1 MAGQALARVSPE
13 LLLRAYRQSSRRLI
27 LLGLDGTLIQNEKVI
42 AYLKNFQDFEGHA
55 LSPPPAALHCLR
67 SLAADPLNTIHVI
80 SSRGAADMETC
91 LGSIDGLGLAAELG
105 FLQSAPSAATGEGR
119 RSWMRRDLTEAQSGW
134 RDVIKPVLELY
145 TVRTNG
151 AYICWGES
159 EALWCYQNAD
169 PDFGRFQARQL
180 ALTLREKLAGAEVSV
195 SHRSAKGRVEVR
207 IAGVNKGVVADEI
220 MCAAQCESPLDFVLA
235 IGNCD
240 ADEYMLSAVTARA
253 TSAEMRQRLHRRLF
267 TITVGSKAASHA
279 GYLVDTPRE
288 VLRLLET
295 IRDGQ

>member
-1 MAGQALARVSPE
+1 
-13 LLLRAYRQSSRRLI
+13 
-27 LLGLDGTLIQNEKVI
+27 
-42 AYLKNFQDFEGHA
+42 
-55 LSPPPAALHCLR
+55 
-67 SLAADPLNTIHVI
+67 
-80 SSRGAADMETC
+80 
-91 LGSIDGLGLAAELG
+91 
-105 FLQSAPSAATGEGR
+105 
-119 RSWMRRDLTEAQSGW
+119 
-134 RDVIKPVLELY
+134 
-145 TVRTNG
+145 
-151 AYICWGES
+151 
-159 EALWCYQNAD
+159 
-169 PDFGRFQARQL
+169 
-180 ALTLREKLAGAEVSV
+180 
-195 SHRSAKGRVEVR
+195 
-207 IAGVNKGVVADEI
+207 